1 MGKFLKLFV
10 LGSLLFSCSTR
21 QKVVEEVKPTEV
33 VEEKSTDPSI
43 IKRQIVDTD
52 LKKSNEDRG
61 PKKRIVVLPFLD
73 KKSERSE
80 AVLKNAENEF
90 INQMNKTD
98 EVVALDS
105 STLKLDFSKF
115 TQNNDYDIKA
125 IAKESQNAGV
135 SALLQGKVIDVRF
148 KNFNEVTQDKKNK
161 VAEFEIVVEVKMIS
175 VRSEQELFHTVK
187 TVTIK
192 EENTQLPENIT
203 SEFFFKQNP
212 DLTELLIK
220 DAFVD
225 FTQKII
231 ESLQQVMWEGRIAAL
246 QGEKIYLN
254 VGKISG
260 VQVGDILKVVED
272 GNEIYD
278 PEIGYHIGKV
288 PGRVKGTLE
297 IVNYFGQDGAVS
309 VIHSGAGFKE
319 NDRVELYQ

>member
-1 MGKFLKLFV
+1 MWTYFKLFI
-10 LGSLLFSCSTR
+10 LSFTLFSCSTNQTVNEDVR
-21 QKVVEEVKPTEV
+21 PEV
-33 VEEKSTDPSI
+33 VEEKSHEPST
-43 IKRQIVDTD
+43 IKRQIIDRD

-73 KKSERSE
+73 KNGERSE
-80 AVLKNAENEF
+80 SVLKNAENEF
-90 INQMNKTD
+90 INQLNKT
-98 EVVALDS
+98 EEIVALDS
-105 STLKLDFSKF
+105 SQLKLDYSKF
-115 TQNNDYDIKA
+115 TANNDYDIKS

-135 SALLQGKVIDVRF
+135 SALLQGKIIDVRF
-148 KNFNEVTQDKKNK
+148 KNTSESVENKKNK
-161 VAEFEIVVEVKMIS
+161 IAEFEIVVEVKMVS

-225 FTQKII
+225 FNQKII
-231 ESLQQVMWEGRIAAL
+231 EALSQVMWEGRIAAL

-272 GNEIYD
+272 GSEIYD